1 MPNPVGVEVI
11 VPVYNGLRTLP
22 ACIDALLQQTLVPQ
36 AVWVVDNG
44 STDGTYEWLLERS
57 REEPRLR
64 VLRELRRGQAAAR
77 NAALRGGEA
86 EVVAF
91 TDADC
96 VPEPTWLERLLEGY
110 GDDRVGAVAGAV
122 VGHAPRNVVERY
134 LSVAAFPTPRE
145 AQITE
150 GYEFP
155 TVAFYTANLSVRTQ
169 VLRAIGGFDEAMPP
183 ADDLDVCCRIL
194 RAGWRIAYTP
204 AARVG
209 HVHRSRLW
217 AMLARFYQYGAS
229 RPKVLRK
236 HCEGVLYALVGR
248 RQWVCRGGP
257 TGCLNLTSPEKV
269 CLSLAAVSLWAP
281 WFLAPLAAYLVRLGL
296 KVARAGRQRGVN
308 PRSGWE
314 VAAWAALHVGEFAA
328 VNVGSLL
335 ASARY
340 RVICF

>member
-1 MPNPVGVEVI
+1 MPSPVGVEVV

-22 ACIDALLQQTLVPQ
+22 ACIDALMQQTVVPR

-57 REEPRLR
+57 KEQPQLR
-64 VLRELRRGQAAAR
+64 VLRESRRGQAAAR
-77 NAALRGGEA
+77 NAALPGVEA

-96 VPEPTWLERLLEGY
+96 VPEPTWLERLVEEY
-110 GDDRVGAVAGAV
+110 GDERVGAVAGAV
-122 VGHAPRNVVERY
+122 VGHAPGNLVERY

-145 AQITE
+145 AQVAE

-155 TVAFYTANLSVRTQ
+155 TVAFYTANLSARTE
-169 VLRAIGGFDEAMPP
+169 VLRRVGGFDEAMPP
-183 ADDLDVCCRIL
+183 ADDLDLCCRIL

-217 AMLARFYQYGAS
+217 SMVRRLYEYGAS
-229 RPKVLRK
+229 RPKLLRK
-236 HCEGVLYALVGR
+236 NCEGTFYAIVGR
-248 RQWVCRGGP
+248 RQWVWRGGP

-269 CLSLAAVSLWAP
+269 CVTLGALSLWVP
-281 WFLAPLAAYLVRLGL
+281 WFLAPLGAYLVRLGL
-296 KVARAGRQRGVN
+296 KVARAGRDRGVN
-308 PRSGWE
+308 ARSGWE
-314 VAAWAALHVGEFAA
+314 VAAWAALHLAEFAT